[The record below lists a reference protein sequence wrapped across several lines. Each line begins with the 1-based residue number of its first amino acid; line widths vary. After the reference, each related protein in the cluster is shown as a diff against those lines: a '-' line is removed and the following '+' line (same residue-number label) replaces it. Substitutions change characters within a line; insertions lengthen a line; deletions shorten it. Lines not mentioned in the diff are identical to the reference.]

1 MAETYPANVDI
12 VYAEGD
18 QRLRHNLRAALN
30 HNGYRGIR
38 EFSHLDGAT
47 GAIRLAAPD
56 IFLVDGALSNGS
68 SFDLIENLRH
78 HKLGRNPFLSVIVS
92 CEAPDSRTVTK
103 FINSGVDYLVVKPVA
118 PSQLIQRFKMIAKKR
133 KPFEVT
139 SDYIGP
145 DRSEFMK
152 SETGEAG
159 SLIEV
164 PNTVGMKLQ
173 NKMIS
178 AAALEELVHSV
189 MNDIN
194 VERLRQDA
202 RRIAQLVMRVA
213 DLLHEGHTN
222 GRLRADAVRIMTI
235 IVDIKQRLPKDA
247 SAHTVELCDLLTS
260 LTEELMSDPTSVED
274 RVLALLASLADAIFA
289 CIRER
294 EDSEVFAQQVVG
306 LVRKSTNNDC

>member
-1 MAETYPANVDI
+1 MAESYPANIDI
-12 VYAEGD
+12 VYADGD

-56 IFLVDGALSNGS
+56 IFLVDGGLSNGS
-68 SFDLIENLRH
+68 SFEVIENLRH
-78 HKLGRNPFLSVIVS
+78 HKLGKNPFLSVIVS
-92 CEAPDSRTVTK
+92 CETPNNETVTK

-152 SETGEAG
+152 GDNGEAG
-159 SLIEV
+159 SIIEV
-164 PNTVGMKLQ
+164 PNTVGMKARREMVSQ
-173 NKMIS
+173 GE
-178 AAALEELVHSV
+178 LEELVHAV
-189 MNDIN
+189 MGEIN

-202 RRIAQLVMRVA
+202 RQIARLVMRVA

-222 GRLRADAVRIMTI
+222 GRLRADAVRILAI
-235 IVDIKQRLPKDA
+235 ILDIKQRLP
-247 SAHTVELCDLLTS
+247 STTSSHTVELCDLLAE
-260 LTEELMSDPTSVED
+260 LTEKLMSDPESTED
-274 RVLALLASLADAIFA
+274 RVLGLLAGLADAIFA
-289 CIRER
+289 CIREQ
-294 EDSEVFAQQVVG
+294 EDSDSFARQIVG
-306 LVRKSTNNDC
+306 MVRRSTL

>member
-1 MAETYPANVDI
+1 MADTYPANLDI

-56 IFLVDGALSNGS
+56 IFLVDGGLSNGT
-68 SFDLIENLRH
+68 SFEIIENLRH

-92 CEAPDSRTVTK
+92 CESPDSRTVTK

-139 SDYIGP
+139 SDYICP

-152 SETGEAG
+152 ADDGEGG
-159 SLIEV
+159 SIIEV
-164 PNTVGMKLQ
+164 PNTVGMKARRQ
-173 NKMIS
+173 MVS
-178 AAALEELVHSV
+178 QADLEEMVHSV
-189 MNDIN
+189 MGNIN

-202 RRIAQLVMRVA
+202 RQIARLVMQVA
-213 DLLHEGHTN
+213 DLLHDGHVN
-222 GRLRADAVRIMTI
+222 GRLKAASVRILSI
-235 IVDIKQRLPKDA
+235 IVDIKQRMPADA
-247 SAHTVELCDLLTS
+247 AAHSVELCDLLAE
-260 LTEELMSDPTSVED
+260 LTEKLMNDPTSTED
-274 RVLALLASLADAIFA
+274 RVLALLAALADAIFA

-294 EDSEVFAQQVVG
+294 DDASEFAREVVG
-306 LVRKSTNNDC
+306 MVRRTAL